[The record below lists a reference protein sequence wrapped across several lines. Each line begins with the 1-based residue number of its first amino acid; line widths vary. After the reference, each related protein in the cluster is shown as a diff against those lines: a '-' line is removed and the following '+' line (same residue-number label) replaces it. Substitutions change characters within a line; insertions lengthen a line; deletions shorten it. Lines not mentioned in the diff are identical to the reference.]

1 MLNSDSLLKSS
12 LKSKSADH
20 EGSAFVTQ
28 HHNNWKVGLPFETL
42 LPQPKAMPAVIAV
55 GGGKGGIGKSIV
67 SANLAATI
75 SQFGY
80 RVLVVDLDLGCSN
93 LHSHF
98 GVTMPKKNL
107 ADFVLSQRLGFRDIM
122 LPASIPGVAFVA
134 GGKEEVWSEYLERP
148 GEHLAPLWQ
157 AIVASR
163 VQSKVDVVILDLG
176 AGTHRHTMDFFSVAH
191 LGLVTVLPEP
201 TSIENAYVFFK
212 MALWNLIDNIGRRS
226 GQPEVSQDIKAAL
239 QSMVGGSLSTGY
251 SSSFRELQLSYPQFI
266 QDLQR
271 TMQARCL
278 GVLVNQARDQA
289 DIDLGI
295 SMEHV
300 CQKYFG
306 FPAKSVGYL
315 NYDEAVLK
323 SLKNRRLLV
332 SEFPHS
338 MIDKRLSVA
347 AAQSLKILGIQ
358 RRN

>member
-1 MLNSDSLLKSS
+1 MLNADSLLKSS
-12 LKSKSADH
+12 IATKGSDS

-28 HHNNWKVGLPFETL
+28 HFNNWKLGLPWETV
-42 LPQPKAMPAVIAV
+42 LPNPRQMPAIIAV
-55 GGGKGGIGKSIV
+55 GGGKGGVGKSIV

-75 SQFGY
+75 AQYGY

-98 GVTMPKKNL
+98 GVAMPKKNL
-107 ADFVLSQRLGFRDIM
+107 ADFVLTQRMGFRDLM
-122 LPASIPGVAFVA
+122 MPASIPGVAFVA
-134 GGKEEVWSEYLERP
+134 GGKEESWSEYMEQSSD
-148 GEHLAPLWQ
+148 HLLSLWQ
-157 AIVASR
+157 ALVASKQ
-163 VQSKVDVVILDLG
+163 QSKVDVVLLDLG
-176 AGTHRHTMDFFSVAH
+176 AGTHRHTMDFFSVAN
-191 LGLVTVLPEP
+191 LGLITVLPEP

-212 MALWNLIDNIGRRS
+212 MALWNLIENLGRRMH
-226 GQPEVSQDIKAAL
+226 QPEAAKDIKAAL
-239 QSMVGGSLSTGY
+239 SSMVGSSLANGY
-251 SSSFRELQLSYPQFI
+251 QSCFKELQLSYPQFI
-266 QDLQR
+266 QDLLR

-278 GVLVNQARDQA
+278 GILVNQARDQT

-306 FPAKSVGYL
+306 FPAKSIGYL

-338 MIDKRLSVA
+338 MVAKRLSVA

-358 RRN
+358 RRT

>member
-1 MLNSDSLLKSS
+1 MLNSDLLLKSTI
-12 LKSKSADH
+12 LNRSADH
-20 EGSAFVTQ
+20 EGSAFVEQ
-28 HHNNWKVGLPFETL
+28 HFQNWRLGLPFDVM
-42 LPQPKAMPAVIAV
+42 LPQARQMPAILAV
-55 GGGKGGIGKSIV
+55 GGGKGGVGKSIV

-98 GVTMPKKNL
+98 GVSMPKKNL
-107 ADFVLSQRLGFRDIM
+107 ADFVLNKRLNFRDIM

-134 GGKEEVWSEYLERP
+134 GGKEEAWSDYLEKS
-148 GEHLAPLWQ
+148 GDHLAPLWQ
-157 AIVASR
+157 AMAQSR
-163 VQSKVDVVILDLG
+163 VQSKVDIVLIDLG
-176 AGTHRHTMDFFSVAH
+176 AGTQRHTMDFFSLAN

-201 TSIENAYVFFK
+201 TSIENAYVFYK
-212 MALWNLIDNIGRRS
+212 MALWNLIDNIGRRTR
-226 GQPEVSQDIKAAL
+226 QPEVAQDIKAAL
-239 QSMVGGSLSTGY
+239 QSMVGGSLASGY
-251 SSSFRELQLSYPQFI
+251 SNSFRELQLSYPQFI
-266 QDLQR
+266 SDLLR

-278 GVLVNQARDQA
+278 GVLVNQARDQS
-289 DIDLGI
+289 DIDLGL

-306 FPAKSVGYL
+306 FPSKSIGYL
-315 NYDEAVLK
+315 NYDDAVLK

-338 MIDKRLSVA
+338 MIAKRLSLA

-358 RRN
+358 RRS